1 MAHQLSRHTTQTVKT
16 HRAPQEC
23 GGRADESGD
32 KTAEPSYESAELS
45 GGTAVRCDTKLPKTG
60 HLIILSGPSGAGKS
74 TVVRELLANCSL
86 PIELAVSVTTR
97 KQRTGEV
104 AGRDYEF
111 VSHAEFE
118 RMRQAG
124 EFLECKEVFGRGD
137 WYGTPLAQVEH
148 GLKNG
153 KWMLLEIDVQ
163 GALSVMAQ
171 RPDAV
176 SFFVHPGSLE
186 ELSIRLRRRGT
197 DDEQAIQ
204 RRLEV
209 AAEELQALKHYK
221 HEVINRQVQ
230 LSASEI
236 CHTLH
241 QYC

>member
-1 MAHQLSRHTTQTVKT
+1 MSHQSSPQTVQAT
-16 HRAPQEC
+16 
-23 GGRADESGD
+23 D
-32 KTAEPSYESAELS
+32 LS
-45 GGTAVRCDTKLPKTG
+45 GGTAVQCDQELPKTG

-74 TVVRELLANCSL
+74 TVVRELLANCEL
-86 PIELAVSVTTR
+86 PIELAISATTR
-97 KQRTGEV
+97 KQRAGEI
-104 AGRDYEF
+104 AGRDYQF
-111 VSHAEFE
+111 VSHEQFD
-118 RMRQAG
+118 RMRHAG

-137 WYGTPLAQVEH
+137 WYGTPVAQVER
-148 GLKNG
+148 GLMDG

-171 RPDAV
+171 RPDAI
-176 SFFVHPGSLE
+176 SLFVHPGSLE

-221 HEVINRQVQ
+221 HEVINHQVR
-230 LSASEI
+230 LTASEI